1 VISSNP
7 AAQSIQ
13 TGTAPTTFSLTFS
26 EPIDKTTIAASSFKV
41 NGVAASSASLSA
53 SGLTITYTFAKTPV
67 TQPGTESMSLPAG
80 SVKGAGDGQGN
91 AAFSASFYYTPV
103 QLAVS
108 ATSPAVGSVL
118 VAPITDLVVQ
128 FNQPFNPYTITTGD
142 FQLSQGTVVA
152 AKPVTSQAVDLT
164 LSGITQDGTLTL
176 TIPAGA
182 ILDINQS
189 PGRPSPGP
197 TSSRSTASPS
207 PRPSRASPRP
217 AA

>member
-7 AAQSIQ
+7 APQSVQ

-26 EPIDKTTIAASSFKV
+26 EPIDPTSITAGSFKV
-41 NGVAASSASLSA
+41 NGVAANSASLSA
-53 SGLTITYTFAKTPV
+53 NGLTITYMFTKTPV

-80 SVKGAGDGQGN
+80 SVKGLGDGQGN
-91 AAFSASFYYTPV
+91 AAFSASFYYTSV
-103 QLAVS
+103 QLQVT

-128 FNQPFNPYTITTGD
+128 FNKAFDPYSISTAN

-152 AKPVTSQAVDLT
+152 AKPVTSQSVDLT
-164 LSGITQDGTLTL
+164 LSGITQDGTMTL

-182 ILDINQS
+182 ILDTNEV
-189 PGRPSPGP
+189 PGAAFSGTYIVQVNTQPFP
-197 TSSRSTASPS
+197 TTFQAV
-207 PRPSRASPRP
+207 PRP